1 MKNEH
6 LQTLL
11 GEFLNEVRNSMQ
23 CIRLHPDKALVD
35 ISAIVGIV
43 ADVEG
48 SACKAMLHGEL
59 MMSDSAWKKLISL
72 KFDVT
77 VDHGEQLTK
86 QLGEGLYAR
95 NTKTPNEEKYLRSK
109 IASIFKHRSKA
120 HKHNARAAEGLA
132 ELAEKMN
139 NLDNFYV
146 VAQAAT
152 VDRIILNLP
161 SIDRMLMKYKSNKEQ
176 EVWVIKDHSVQEL
189 VKETCMPL
197 MKQE

>member
-1 MKNEH
+1 
-6 LQTLL
+6 
-11 GEFLNEVRNSMQ
+11 MQ
-23 CIRLHPDKALVD
+23 CIRLQPDIAQAD

-77 VDHGEQLTK
+77 VDHPEQLTK
-86 QLGEGLYAR
+86 QLEEGLYAR
-95 NTKTPNEEKYLRSK
+95 NTKTPDEEKYLKSK

-146 VAQAAT
+146 VTQAANSG
-152 VDRIILNLP
+152 RNC
-161 SIDRMLMKYKSNKEQ
+161 
-176 EVWVIKDHSVQEL
+176 IKL
-189 VKETCMPL
+189 TINR
-197 MKQE
+197 